1 MIARKAAAALA
12 SGCTIVIKPSE
23 DTPYSALALC
33 QVIILLEFKF
43 YKRNFSNFYN
53 QLAEKAGFP
62 AGCINV
68 LTTSKKNTPLIG
80 KGICEHPIIKKVSF
94 TGSTP
99 VGKIILANCASTVKK
114 VQLELGGK
122 YILSLIKLM

>member
-12 SGCTIVIKPSE
+12 AGCTVIIKPSE

-33 QVIILLEFKF
+33 Q
-43 YKRNFSNFYN
+43 
-53 QLAEKAGFP
+53 LATWAGLP
-62 AGCINV
+62 PGCLNV
-68 LTTSKKNTPLIG
+68 LTTSKQNTPVIG
-80 KGICEHPIIKKVSF
+80 KGICENPAIRKVSF

-114 VQLELGGK
+114 TQLELGGNAPFIVFESADIQK
-122 YILSLIKLM
+122 AVAGLIA